1 MQQQPLPY
9 LRVGKLGGPLRKGR
23 GAGDRPQTLFQIGE
37 VGAAHQGI
45 AVRLQLGLAV
55 ADHPLARVAR
65 GIRPDPGHRHLQWN
79 DQQVAHSGQGRQAP
93 PQHQPL
99 AQRSIA
105 RLQHAGQVKQHQT
118 NQNPAAIG
126 HQVGQHPQLPLT
138 VGLPQRKQGQ
148 HHGRHP
154 TDQEGGGCPAGQM
167 GQAVGLGRG
176 DAGTIGSLSSCGAGF
191 WLRFAIDSGWGSGWG
206 RIFGGAHQ
214 GQEARLVA
222 GGSGSGLDGASS
234 GRAQPWPMRSSYRQR
249 GTAPAP
255 WGCRIV
261 CWGQVPGL
269 KPGPPGSDR
278 FGISAAGWRGPD
290 ATLG

>member
-23 GAGDRPQTLFQIGE
+23 GAGDRPQTLLQIGE

-45 AVRLQLGLAV
+45 AVRLQLRLAV
-55 ADHPLARVAR
+55 ADHPLACVAR
-65 GIRPDPGHRHLQWN
+65 GIRPDPGHRHLQRS

-99 AQRSIA
+99 AQRLIP

-118 NQNPAAIG
+118 DQDPAAIG
-126 HQVGQHPQLPLT
+126 NQIGQHPQLPLP
-138 VGLPQRKQGQ
+138 VGQPQRKQGQ

-154 TDQEGGGCPAGQM
+154 TDQEGGGSPAGQM
-167 GQAVGLGRG
+167 GQAAGLGRG
-176 DAGTIGSLSSCGAGF
+176 DGDKIGCIRGCGAEF
-191 WLRFAIDSGWGSGWG
+191 WLRFATDSGWG
-206 RIFGGAHQ
+206 RTFGGAHQ
-214 GQEARLVA
+214 VQEARLVKSG
-222 GGSGSGLDGASS
+222 GGSSLDGASS
-234 GRAQPWPMRSSYRQR
+234 GRAQPWPIRSIYRQC
-249 GTAPAP
+249 GTTAAP

-269 KPGPPGSDR
+269 KPGPPWSDR
-278 FGISAAGWRGPD
+278 FGNLAAGWRGPD